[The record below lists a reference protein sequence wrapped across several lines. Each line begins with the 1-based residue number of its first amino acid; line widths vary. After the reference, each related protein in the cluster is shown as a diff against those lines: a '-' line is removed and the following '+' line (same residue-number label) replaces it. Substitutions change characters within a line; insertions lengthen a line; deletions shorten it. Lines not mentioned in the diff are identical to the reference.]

1 MTLDHGAMLEEEML
15 LMLIHDDI
23 EAKKGAKDKDE
34 DYISLYNKS

>member
-1 MTLDHGAMLEEEML
+1 LTLDHGAKLEEEML